1 MKEMICFTFEAMID
15 VPVDV
20 VFACLNED
28 KHVLQWNDFIVE
40 NVYDGDEQDL
50 KEGSIFITKQKVGK
64 KIIELEG
71 EYSKYNPPH
80 AAEVKT
86 NTKEGI
92 GFTRYQL
99 IDKGGQTHFKV
110 EVAMI
115 PRNMYYSILTKT
127 FKWSFKLM
135 YTEQFEKFV
144 EYTRMQYKMSK
155 DIPVELTP

>member
-15 VPVDV
+15 VPVDF

-86 NTKEGI
+86 STKEGI

-99 IDKGGQTHFKV
+99 IEEDNQTYFKV

-144 EYTRMQYKMSK
+144 EYTRIQYKMSK
-155 DIPVELTP
+155 DMPVELTP

>member
-15 VPVDV
+15 VPVDF

-86 NTKEGI
+86 STKEGI

-99 IDKGGQTHFKV
+99 IEEDNQTYFKV

-115 PRNMYYSILTKT
+115 PRNMYYSILTKI

-144 EYTRMQYKMSK
+144 EYTSMQYKMSK
-155 DIPVELTP
+155 GLPIELTP